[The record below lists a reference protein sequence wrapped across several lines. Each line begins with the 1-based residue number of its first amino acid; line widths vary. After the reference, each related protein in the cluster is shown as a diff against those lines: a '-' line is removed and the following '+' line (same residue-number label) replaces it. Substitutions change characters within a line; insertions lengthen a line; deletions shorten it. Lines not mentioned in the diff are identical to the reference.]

1 LVSPPADIKAKVKGQ
16 LVILPIGDV
25 FRTVKVGETVEVSLN
40 TKDAGVAKERH
51 SAADA
56 ALRKLWNAQ
65 ALHASVIS
73 RPWGLRGSTT
83 AEGTIKRYRASWRS
97 LSAFTKDKDV
107 RTLNGDDVHAWAVD
121 RRDREK
127 VSPKSINQNDLVA
140 ASSAFKWA
148 MGRERGFL
156 KDNPAAGLS
165 LDEPRRTTTRDKTV
179 RAVPKERPAVLRPQ
193 AAPKRRVH
201 SPDEIRA
208 SCTQAWYRAGAGT
221 NDRGRRAD
229 SGRPAC

>member
-1 LVSPPADIKAKVKGQ
+1 M
-16 LVILPIGDV
+16 
-25 FRTVKVGETVEVSLN
+25 
-40 TKDAGVAKERH
+40 
-51 SAADA
+51 
-56 ALRKLWNAQ
+56 
-65 ALHASVIS
+65 
-73 RPWGLRGSTT
+73 
-83 AEGTIKRYRASWRS
+83 
-97 LSAFTKDKDV
+97 

-179 RAVPKERPAVLRPQ
+179 RAVPKKARCSTTPSGTEKARPLPR
-193 AAPKRRVH
+193 
-201 SPDEIRA
+201 
-208 SCTQAWYRAGAGT
+208 
-221 NDRGRRAD
+221 
-229 SGRPAC
+229 